1 MSTGVGPSLREP
13 VVGRV
18 LDGRYRVLEH
28 IADGGMASVYLA
40 LDERLDREVAVK
52 VMRRDLVADETFV
65 SRFRREARSAA
76 RLSHPNV
83 VAVHDQGEDHGDMF
97 LVMEY
102 VPGRT
107 LRELVQAEGP
117 LTPRA
122 AIDLL
127 DPVLQALDA
136 AHSAGL
142 IHRDVKPENVI
153 VRSDG
158 TVKVADFGL
167 ARAVTAAT
175 TTNTSGTMMGTV
187 AYLSPEQ
194 VERGIADARSDVY
207 AAGLMLFEV
216 LTGRKAFDGDSPIHI
231 AYQHVHG
238 SVPVPSDLVPSVPS
252 ALDALV
258 ALGTARDP
266 DQRPATAGDYL
277 VELRRARRELGTN
290 ELDLRP
296 APVEREQAVATRT
309 TVMPRPASGATSV
322 IPVVPDDPQTSPDA
336 AYDDSREGSHDAPY
350 DPPYDPPYDGP
361 DTPYD
366 GADTPRR
373 RWPAVLG
380 ALLVAALLVAGGAG
394 WWFGSGPGAK
404 VAVPKVSGLTQPAA
418 EQSLRTAGLR
428 SSVTPTYSETIASG
442 TVVSTDPTGGREVAK
457 GSAVAL
463 VVSRGPERYTAPP
476 LVGTPAADVAA
487 ALERAHLKPSSANQ
501 VFSETVAAGIV
512 VSQDPE
518 AGTTL
523 KPGDPV
529 TVVVSKGRE
538 PLPVPDFTGKPLAQA
553 KDGLAAAGLTTA
565 EGPPVNSDTVPQG
578 AVVSQS
584 PKDGTLYRGD
594 KVTLVASKG
603 PVLVEVP
610 KVVGKQR
617 GVAAAALR
625 AAGFQVSFNEVLGG
639 FFGTVR
645 GSDPAAGTMVPK
657 GTTITLTIV

>member
-1 MSTGVGPSLREP
+1 
-13 VVGRV
+13 
-18 LDGRYRVLEH
+18 
-28 IADGGMASVYLA
+28 MASVYLA

-52 VMRRDLVADETFV
+52 LMRRDLVADETFV
-65 SRFRREARSAA
+65 TRFRREARSAA
-76 RLSHPNV
+76 RLSHPHV

-97 LVMEY
+97 LVMEH

-107 LRELVQAEGP
+107 LREVVQTEGP

-122 AIDLL
+122 ALDLL

-136 AHSAGL
+136 AHAAGL

-175 TTNTSGTMMGTV
+175 TTNAFGTMMGTV

-207 AAGLMLFEV
+207 AAGLVLFEV

-238 SVPVPSDLVPSVPS
+238 SVPAPSDLVATVPPQ
-252 ALDALV
+252 LDQLV

-277 VELRRARRELGTN
+277 TQLRRARRSLGTD

-296 APVEREQAVATRT
+296 APRERERAAATPT
-309 TVMPRPASGATSV
+309 TAMPAISHGATSV
-322 IPVVPDDPQTSPDA
+322 LPTVPPPGRAGGRVAGPEDPESVGDPDDSGA
-336 AYDDSREGSHDAPY
+336 AR
-350 DPPYDPPYDGP
+350 
-361 DTPYD
+361 
-366 GADTPRR
+366 RR
-373 RWPAVLG
+373 RWPGILVAVLAVVVLAG
-380 ALLVAALLVAGGAG
+380 GGAG
-394 WWFGSGPGAK
+394 WWFTAGPGGK
-404 VAVPKVSGLTQPAA
+404 VVVPTLSGLTQPAA
-418 EQSLRTAGLR
+418 EQALR
-428 SSVTPTYSETIASG
+428 SRDLSATVSQTFSETVAAGTVLSSDPNSG
-442 TVVSTDPTGGREVAK
+442 TSVAK
-457 GSAVAL
+457 SSRVAL
-463 VVSRGPERYTAPP
+463 VVSRGPERYAAPT
-476 LVGTPAADVAA
+476 LVGTPASAVAA
-487 ALERAHLKPSSANQ
+487 ALEKANLKPGSANQ
-501 VFSETVAAGIV
+501 VFSETVAAGTV
-512 VSQDPE
+512 VSQDP
-518 AGTTL
+518 APGTTL
-523 KPGDPV
+523 KRGDPV

-538 PLPVPDFTGKPLAQA
+538 PIPVPDFSGKPAAQA
-553 KDGLAAAGLTTA
+553 KDGLAAAGFTAA
-565 EGPPVNSDTVPQG
+565 EGTPVNSDTVPLG
-578 AVVSQS
+578 AVVSQTPS
-584 PKDGTLYRGD
+584 NGTLYRGD
-594 KVTLVASKG
+594 KVTLVVSKG
-603 PVLVEVP
+603 PVLIAVP

-617 GVAAAALR
+617 GAAAAELR